1 MGKVSSSQFSLKK
14 SKEITVG
21 KQKKESTMNIHYL
34 SLSDVLKVGLTFD
47 DAIAIVE
54 QSLREHGKK
63 QVENP
68 PKLPI
73 HPLPDAFIN
82 AMPACLPGKNVC
94 GMKWVSGFPTNVPK
108 GLPTIAAMIILND
121 PQNGMP
127 LAVLDGT
134 YITAIRTVAV
144 SAVATK
150 HLCNQDASV
159 LAIIGCG
166 IQGKY
171 HAIALHHIV
180 PSLSVVKISD
190 IYKPSISSFVAEI
203 SNRVPTLRIEVCDTP
218 EEAIKGAD
226 LVVTATGKLLKPIY
240 KNAWVKE
247 GALLLPVHTQ
257 GWDPS
262 TPSKMD
268 KLVVD
273 DWAQFRTIG
282 DILYQ
287 PLPEKPHAETGEIV
301 AGLKPGRE
309 NRKERIVNFNK
320 GLAIH
325 DILMA
330 SIILNKAKENGLGT
344 ELTLQK
350 PEEQMPM
357 IEV

>member
-1 MGKVSSSQFSLKK
+1 
-14 SKEITVG
+14 
-21 KQKKESTMNIHYL
+21 MNVHYL
-34 SLSDVLKVGLTFD
+34 SLSDILKVGLTLN

-54 QSLREHGKK
+54 QSLREHGEK

-82 AMPACLPGKNVC
+82 AMPAFLPRKNAC

-121 PQNGMP
+121 PETGMP

-150 HLCNQDASV
+150 YLCNRDASV
-159 LAIIGCG
+159 LAIVGCG
-166 IQGKY
+166 VQGKY
-171 HAIALHHIV
+171 HASALHHIV

-190 IYKPSISSFVAEI
+190 NYEPSISSFVAEI
-203 SNRVPTLRIEVCDTP
+203 SRRVPALKIEVCDTP
-218 EEAIKGAD
+218 EEVIKGAD
-226 LVVTATGKLLKPIY
+226 LVVTATGKLLEPIY
-240 KNAWVKE
+240 QNAWVKE
-247 GALLLPVHTQ
+247 GALVLPVHTQ
-257 GWDPS
+257 GWDSS

-273 DWAQFRTIG
+273 DWAQYRTIG

-301 AGLKPGRE
+301 AGIKPGRE
-309 NRKERIVNFNK
+309 NSKERIVNFNK

-330 SIILNKAKENGLGT
+330 SFILDKAKEKGLGT
-344 ELTLQK
+344 ELSLQK
-350 PEEQMPM
+350 PGEQLPM
-357 IEV
+357 LDV